1 MNRHERRHVKSQARR
16 QSGRPKGS
24 TVPLER
30 HRQRHQIAIWKGFRL
45 CGYGPTVSAYWAAW
59 ATSDKP
65 IQPEDANSLLTVAG
79 TVIPYTASTLE
90 KHIDRLARNAERTTS
105 EQADNHWLAAS
116 SLAIKAMI
124 LAART
129 GNTEVYCGM
138 IDVLIELGDWRDV
151 LVRLAD
157 RVIAASKSNV
167 PPHEGKLGRQGQALF
182 DWLRS
187 AMEGKT

>member
-1 MNRHERRHVKSQARR
+1 MAPKKK
-16 QSGRPKGS
+16 QSKKAGRPKGT

-30 HRQRHQIAIWKGFRL
+30 HRQRHQIAIWNGFRL
-45 CGYGPTVSAYWAAW
+45 CGYGPTTSTYWAAW

-65 IQPEDANSLLTVAG
+65 IQLEDIDGLLTVASA
-79 TVIPYTASTLE
+79 VIPHTASTLE
-90 KHIDRLARNAERTTS
+90 KHFDGLARNAKRTTS
-105 EQADNHWLAAS
+105 EQADNYWLAAS
-116 SLAIKAMI
+116 SLAIKALI

-138 IDVLIELGDWRDV
+138 LDVLIELGDWRDV
-151 LVRLAD
+151 VARLAD

-167 PPHEGKLGRQGQALF
+167 PPRESKLGHQGQALL

-187 AMEGKT
+187 AMERKT